1 LNILLKVISDPA
13 LAIGETKVG
22 GLRIVKELLPI
33 SLRSVGI
40 ALAILFG
47 AFLLC
52 EVAPVVA
59 AICTLVVGVQ
69 TLTGVRLYQRYLG
82 SATVTIFEY
91 ISIGFAIGAALSVL
105 TALFLQPILNPSI
118 GWVIPSIVVLARSK
132 TDRDP
137 PSRVQHGSTGIEW
150 FGVVTISFLY
160 LAQDSHWPTAVFV
173 AGTCLFVAFNWRPKT
188 IWVRASV
195 LTVITAGFIG
205 GIIASVYNRPPFWH
219 YLTDDFR
226 VFESLSRS
234 IWDYGPQD
242 EFGTLGTIG
251 AQYHISTYAYSGLL
265 DRLSGASTFIVLNRA
280 MLILTALLLSTIV
293 WAFLRR
299 DGGKNRMINLGLAA
313 MFPLFFDYS
322 FTSPSYCFGLFFYLV
337 GVFFWTDHQH
347 RVRPWLQVF
356 IGLLITAFIMTTK
369 ISNMPVVLSGL
380 GVLALYALARKP
392 SWTKSA
398 LINFITTLVTTGIYF
413 FVYLAN
419 GRTSSQLESMYAFGY
434 ARRIAGDLVT
444 ISDPFTRITASL
456 MYTSLYLVLP
466 IVAVLY
472 FFSLHRRLHPQLLIF
487 VLPAV
492 PIVLITA
499 LFGGADASGYFVLAS
514 LGVLNIALIVFLSK
528 YLSDFNWR
536 ERHNQQ
542 IVGLA
547 LIAGLL
553 GLLTHRM
560 VAYFNGGTANEILI
574 RSILQSHWVSALL
587 LSLIAYGLFKLG
599 QTKKKHP
606 FWILFLVA
614 EIMCFASIEV
624 MLLDRLTK
632 GTELTASESAT
643 AIGTTDE
650 IAVGRWLRT
659 NTDKSSLVATNHFCG
674 PACSGADWFEN
685 DFLRLNDTYI
695 FPASPT
701 GYGTFN
707 FILSNYAERRFLIE
721 GARFLLVNGMSRK
734 DVLERMN
741 VALAFA
747 NESSKASFDSLQNFG
762 VDYFVIDKQS
772 TTQRNWGLTTSK
784 LYEND
789 TFIVLQVS
797 D

>member
-1 LNILLKVISDPA
+1 
-13 LAIGETKVG
+13 
-22 GLRIVKELLPI
+22 
-33 SLRSVGI
+33 
-40 ALAILFG
+40 
-47 AFLLC
+47 
-52 EVAPVVA
+52 
-59 AICTLVVGVQ
+59 VQ

-82 SATVTIFEY
+82 SSTVTIFEY
-91 ISIGFAIGAALSVL
+91 ISIGFAIGAALSIL

-118 GWVIPSIVVLARSK
+118 GWVIPSIVVLAVSK
-132 TDRDP
+132 IDRNHPIRARFD
-137 PSRVQHGSTGIEW
+137 STGIEW
-150 FGVVTISFLY
+150 LGVVSIAFLY
-160 LAQDSHWPTAVFV
+160 LAQDSHWPTAVF
-173 AGTCLFVAFNWRPKT
+173 ATGTCVFIALTCRPKKVW
-188 IWVRASV
+188 IRASV
-195 LTVITAGFIG
+195 FTVTTAGFIG
-205 GIIASVYNRPPFWH
+205 GVVASIHNRPPFWH

-280 MLILTALLLSTIV
+280 MLVLTALLLSTIV

-299 DGGKNRMINLGLAA
+299 DGGKNRLINLGLAA

-337 GVFFWTDHQH
+337 GVFFWTDHQR
-347 RVRPWLQVF
+347 RVKPWLQVS
-356 IGLLITAFIMTTK
+356 IGFLITVFIMTTK

-392 SWTKSA
+392 SWAKSA
-398 LINFITTLVTTGIYF
+398 LINFTTTLITTGIYF
-413 FVYLAN
+413 FVFLAN

-444 ISDPFTRITASL
+444 ISDPVTRISASL

-472 FFSLHRRLHPQLLIF
+472 FFTIHRRLHPQLLIF

-492 PIVLITA
+492 PLLLITA

-514 LGVLNIALIVFLSK
+514 LGVLNIALIVFVSK
-528 YLSDFNWR
+528 FFSDFNWR
-536 ERHNQQ
+536 VRQNQQ
-542 IVGLA
+542 IAGFA

-553 GLLTHRM
+553 GLLTHRS
-560 VAYFNGGTANEILI
+560 VAYFNGGTANEILT

-587 LSLIAYGLFKLG
+587 LSLIAYGLFRVGKNR
-599 QTKKKHP
+599 KKQS
-606 FWILFLVA
+606 FLILFIVA
-614 EIMCFASIEV
+614 ELMCFTSINA

-632 GTELTASESAT
+632 GPELTASESAT

-650 IAVGRWLRT
+650 IAVGQWLRT
-659 NTDKSSLVATNHFCG
+659 NTEKSSLIATNHFCG

-685 DFLRLNDTYI
+685 DYLRLNDTYI

-721 GARFLLVNGMSRK
+721 GARFLLVNGMPRE
-734 DVLERMN
+734 DVRERMN

-747 NESSKASFDSLQNFG
+747 NEPSEASLSSLQAFG

-772 TTQRNWGLTTSK
+772 TTQRDWGLTTSK

-789 TFIVLQVS
+789 TFIVLELL
-797 D
+797 

>member
-1 LNILLKVISDPA
+1 MF
-13 LAIGETKVG
+13 
-22 GLRIVKELLPI
+22 PI

-40 ALAILFG
+40 ALAVLFG
-47 AFLLC
+47 SFLLC
-52 EVAPVVA
+52 EVSPVVA
-59 AICTLVVGVQ
+59 AICALVVGVQ

-82 SATVTIFEY
+82 SATVTVFEY
-91 ISIGFAIGAALSVL
+91 IAIGFAIGAALSVL
-105 TALFLQPILNPSI
+105 IALSLQPILNPSI
-118 GWVIPSIVVLARSK
+118 SWIIPSIVVLAMPK
-132 TDRDP
+132 TDRNP
-137 PSRVQHGSTGIEW
+137 PSRVQHDSTGIEW
-150 FGVVTISFLY
+150 LGVVTISFLY

-195 LTVITAGFIG
+195 LTVTTAGFIG
-205 GIIASVYNRPPFWH
+205 GIVASVYNRPPFWH

-265 DRLSGASTFIVLNRA
+265 DRLSGASTFIILNRA
-280 MLILTALLLSTIV
+280 MLVLTALLLSIVV
-293 WAFLRR
+293 WAFFRR

-337 GVFFWTDHQH
+337 GVFFWTDHQR
-347 RVRPWLQVF
+347 RVKPWLQVF
-356 IGLLITAFIMTTK
+356 IGFLITLFIMTTK

-380 GVLALYALARKP
+380 GVLALYAMAGKP
-392 SWTKSA
+392 SWAKSA
-398 LINFITTLVTTGIYF
+398 LINFTTTLITTGIYF
-413 FVYLAN
+413 FVFLAN
-419 GRTSSQLESMYAFGY
+419 GRTSSQLDSMYAFGY

-444 ISDPFTRITASL
+444 ISDPVTRISASL

-487 VLPAV
+487 VLPAI
-492 PIVLITA
+492 PLLLITA

-514 LGVLNIALIVFLSK
+514 LGILNIALIVFVSK
-528 YLSDFNWR
+528 FFSDFNWR
-536 ERHNQQ
+536 VRQNQQ
-542 IVGLA
+542 IAGFAV
-547 LIAGLL
+547 IAGFL
-553 GLLTHRM
+553 GLLTHRT
-560 VAYFNGGTANEILI
+560 VAYFNDGTANEILT

-587 LSLIAYGLFKLG
+587 FSLIAYGLFRFSKNG
-599 QTKKKHP
+599 KKQP
-606 FWILFLVA
+606 FLSLFIVA
-614 EIMCFASIEV
+614 ELMCFTSINA

-632 GTELTASESAT
+632 GPELSVEESAT

-650 IAVGRWLRT
+650 ITVGQWLRT
-659 NTDKSSLVATNHFCG
+659 NTDNSSLIATNHFCG
-674 PACSGADWFEN
+674 PACSGADWFES
-685 DFLRLNDTYI
+685 DYLRLNDTYI
-695 FPASPT
+695 FPESPT

-707 FILSNYAERRFLIE
+707 FILSDYAERRFLIE
-721 GARFLLVNGMSRK
+721 GARFLIVNGMPRE
-734 DVLERMN
+734 DVRERMN
-741 VALAFA
+741 AAIAFA
-747 NESSKASFDSLQNFG
+747 NEPSDASLGSLQNFG

-772 TTQRNWGLTTSK
+772 TTQRDWGLTTSK

-789 TFIVLQVS
+789 TFIVLELI
-797 D
+797 

>member
-1 LNILLKVISDPA
+1 MATHGRGARNSPA
-13 LAIGETKVG
+13 IT
-22 GLRIVKELLPI
+22 GLVNTLFPI
-33 SLRSVGI
+33 SLRSVGV
-40 ALAILFG
+40 ALAVLFG

-52 EVAPVVA
+52 EVPPVVA
-59 AICTLVVGVQ
+59 LICTLVVGVQ

-91 ISIGFAIGAALSVL
+91 ISIGFAIGAAMSVL
-105 TALFLQPILNPSI
+105 SALFLQPILNPSI
-118 GWVIPSIVVLARSK
+118 GWVVPSIVVFAMSK
-132 TDRDP
+132 INQDR
-137 PSRVQHGSTGIEW
+137 PSRARFDSTGIEW
-150 FGVVTISFLY
+150 LGVVTIAFLY

-173 AGTCLFVAFNWRPKT
+173 AGACLFAAFTWRPKT
-188 IWVRASV
+188 TWVRASV
-195 LTVITAGFIG
+195 LTVATAGFMG

-280 MLILTALLLSTIV
+280 MLVLTALLLSTIV

-299 DGGKNRMINLGLAA
+299 DGGNNRMINLGLAA

-337 GVFFWTDHQH
+337 GVFFWTDHQR
-347 RVRPWLQVF
+347 RVKPWLQVF
-356 IGLLITAFIMTTK
+356 IGFLITVFIMTTK

-380 GVLALYALARKP
+380 GVLALYALVKKP
-392 SWTKSA
+392 SWAKSA
-398 LINFITTLVTTGIYF
+398 LINFATTLITTGIYF
-413 FVYLAN
+413 FVFLAN

-444 ISDPFTRITASL
+444 ISDPVTRISASL
-456 MYTSLYLVLP
+456 MYTSLYIVLP
-466 IVAVLY
+466 IVAVLC

-492 PIVLITA
+492 PLLLITA

-514 LGVLNIALIVFLSK
+514 LGVLNITLIVFVSK
-528 YLSDFNWR
+528 YFSDFNWR
-536 ERHNQQ
+536 VRQNQQ
-542 IVGLA
+542 MAGFA
-547 LIAGLL
+547 LISGLL
-553 GLLTHRM
+553 GLLTHRT

-574 RSILQSHWVSALL
+574 RSILQSHWVGALL
-587 LSLIAYGLFKLG
+587 LSLIAYGLFRVGKA
-599 QTKKKHP
+599 KKSHS
-606 FWILFLVA
+606 FLILFLVA
-614 EIMCFASIEV
+614 EIMSFAAIEV
-624 MLLDRLTK
+624 VLLDRLTK
-632 GTELTASESAT
+632 GPELTASESAT

-650 IAVGRWLRT
+650 IAVGQWLRT
-659 NTDKSSLVATNHFCG
+659 NTDKSSLIATNHFCG
-674 PACSGADWFEN
+674 PACAGADWFEN
-685 DFLRLNDTYI
+685 DYQRLNDTYI
-695 FPASPT
+695 FPESPT

-707 FILSNYAERRFLIE
+707 FILSDYAERRFLIE
-721 GARFLLVNGMSRK
+721 GARFLLVNGMPRE
-734 DVLERMN
+734 DVRERMN

-747 NESSKASFDSLQNFG
+747 NEPDGVSLGSLKNFE

-772 TTQRNWGLTTSK
+772 TTQRDWGLTTLK

-789 TFIVLQVS
+789 TFVVLKLI
-797 D
+797 

>member
-1 LNILLKVISDPA
+1 LF
-13 LAIGETKVG
+13 
-22 GLRIVKELLPI
+22 PI

-40 ALAILFG
+40 ALAVLFG

-52 EVAPVVA
+52 EVPPVVA

-69 TLTGVRLYQRYLG
+69 TLTGVRSYQRYLG

-105 TALFLQPILNPSI
+105 SALFLQPILNPSI
-118 GWVIPSIVVLARSK
+118 GWVIPSIVVLAVSK
-132 TDRDP
+132 IERNHPIRARFD
-137 PSRVQHGSTGIEW
+137 STGIEW
-150 FGVVTISFLY
+150 LGVVSIAFLY
-160 LAQDSHWPTAVFV
+160 LAQDSHWPTAVF
-173 AGTCLFVAFNWRPKT
+173 ATGTCVFIALTCRPKKVW
-188 IWVRASV
+188 IRASV
-195 LTVITAGFIG
+195 FTVTTAGFIG
-205 GIIASVYNRPPFWH
+205 GVVASIYNRPPFWH

-280 MLILTALLLSTIV
+280 MLVLTALLLSTIV

-299 DGGKNRMINLGLAA
+299 DGGKNRLINLGLAA

-337 GVFFWTDHQH
+337 GVFFWTDHQR
-347 RVRPWLQVF
+347 RVKPWLQVS
-356 IGLLITAFIMTTK
+356 IGFLITVFIMTTK

-392 SWTKSA
+392 SWAKSA
-398 LINFITTLVTTGIYF
+398 LINFTTTLITTGIYF
-413 FVYLAN
+413 FVFLAN

-444 ISDPFTRITASL
+444 ISDPVTRISASL

-472 FFSLHRRLHPQLLIF
+472 FFTIHRRLHPQLLIF

-492 PIVLITA
+492 PLLLITA

-514 LGVLNIALIVFLSK
+514 LGVLNIALIVFVSK
-528 YLSDFNWR
+528 FFSDFNWR
-536 ERHNQQ
+536 VRQNQQ
-542 IVGLA
+542 IAGFA

-553 GLLTHRM
+553 GLLTHRS
-560 VAYFNGGTANEILI
+560 VAYFNGGTANEILT
-574 RSILQSHWVSALL
+574 RSILQSHWVSALV
-587 LSLIAYGLFKLG
+587 LSLIVYGLFRFGKNG
-599 QTKKKHP
+599 KKQS
-606 FWILFLVA
+606 FLILFIVA
-614 EIMCFASIEV
+614 ELMCFTSINA
-624 MLLDRLTK
+624 MLLDRLVK
-632 GTELTASESAT
+632 GPELTDEESAA

-650 IAVGRWLRT
+650 ITVGQWLRT
-659 NTDKSSLVATNHFCG
+659 NTDKSSLIATNHFCG
-674 PACSGADWFEN
+674 PVCSGADWFEN
-685 DFLRLNDTYI
+685 DYLRLNDTYI
-695 FPASPT
+695 FPESPT

-707 FILSNYAERRFLIE
+707 FILSDYAERRFLIE
-721 GARFLLVNGMSRK
+721 GARFLLVNGMPRE
-734 DVLERMN
+734 DVRERMN
-741 VALAFA
+741 ATLAFA
-747 NESSKASFDSLQNFG
+747 NEPSEASFGSLQNFG

-772 TTQRNWGLTTSK
+772 TTQRDWGLTTSK

-789 TFIVLQVS
+789 TFIVLELI
-797 D
+797 

>member
-1 LNILLKVISDPA
+1 
-13 LAIGETKVG
+13 
-22 GLRIVKELLPI
+22 
-33 SLRSVGI
+33 
-40 ALAILFG
+40 
-47 AFLLC
+47 
-52 EVAPVVA
+52 
-59 AICTLVVGVQ
+59 
-69 TLTGVRLYQRYLG
+69 LYQRYLG
-82 SATVTIFEY
+82 SSTITIFEY
-91 ISIGFAIGAALSVL
+91 ISIGFAIGAALSIL

-118 GWVIPSIVVLARSK
+118 GWVIPSIVVLAVSK
-132 TDRDP
+132 IDRNHPIRARFD
-137 PSRVQHGSTGIEW
+137 STGIEW
-150 FGVVTISFLY
+150 LGVVSIAFLY
-160 LAQDSHWPTAVFV
+160 LAQDSHWPTAVF
-173 AGTCLFVAFNWRPKT
+173 ATGTCVFIALTCRPKKVW
-188 IWVRASV
+188 IRASV
-195 LTVITAGFIG
+195 FTVTTAGFIG
-205 GIIASVYNRPPFWH
+205 GVVASIHNRPPFWH

-280 MLILTALLLSTIV
+280 MLVLTALLLSTIV

-299 DGGKNRMINLGLAA
+299 DGGKNRLINLGLAA

-337 GVFFWTDHQH
+337 GVFFWTDHQR
-347 RVRPWLQVF
+347 RVKPWLQVS
-356 IGLLITAFIMTTK
+356 IGFLITVFIMTTK

-392 SWTKSA
+392 SWAKSA
-398 LINFITTLVTTGIYF
+398 LINFTTTLITTGIYF
-413 FVYLAN
+413 FVFLAN

-444 ISDPFTRITASL
+444 ISDPVTRISASL

-472 FFSLHRRLHPQLLIF
+472 FFTIHRRLHPQLLIF

-492 PIVLITA
+492 PLLLITA

-514 LGVLNIALIVFLSK
+514 LGVLNIALIVFVSK
-528 YLSDFNWR
+528 FFSDFNWR
-536 ERHNQQ
+536 VRQNQQ
-542 IVGLA
+542 IAGFA

-553 GLLTHRM
+553 GLLTHRS
-560 VAYFNGGTANEILI
+560 VAYFNGGTANEILT

-587 LSLIAYGLFKLG
+587 LSLIAYGLFRVGKNR
-599 QTKKKHP
+599 KKQS
-606 FWILFLVA
+606 FLILFIVA
-614 EIMCFASIEV
+614 ELMCFTSINA

-632 GTELTASESAT
+632 GPELSVEESAT

-650 IAVGRWLRT
+650 IAVGQWLRT
-659 NTDKSSLVATNHFCG
+659 NTEKSSLIATNHFCG

-685 DFLRLNDTYI
+685 DYLRLNDTYI

-721 GARFLLVNGMSRK
+721 GARFLLVNGMPRE
-734 DVLERMN
+734 DVRERMN

-747 NESSKASFDSLQNFG
+747 NEPSEASLSSLQAFG

-772 TTQRNWGLTTSK
+772 TTQRDWGLTTSK

-789 TFIVLQVS
+789 TFIVLELL
-797 D
+797 

>member
-1 LNILLKVISDPA
+1 MF
-13 LAIGETKVG
+13 
-22 GLRIVKELLPI
+22 PI

-40 ALAILFG
+40 ALAVLFG

-52 EVAPVVA
+52 EVPPVVA

-69 TLTGVRLYQRYLG
+69 TLTGVCLYQRYLG
-82 SATVTIFEY
+82 AATVTIFEY

-105 TALFLQPILNPSI
+105 TALFLQPRLNPSI
-118 GWVIPSIVVLARSK
+118 GWVIPSIVVLARPK
-132 TDRDP
+132 TDRNL
-137 PSRVQHGSTGIEW
+137 PSRVQDGSTGIEW
-150 FGVVTISFLY
+150 LGVVAISFLY

-195 LTVITAGFIG
+195 LTVTTAGFIG
-205 GIIASVYNRPPFWH
+205 GIVASVYNRPPFWH

-265 DRLSGASTFIVLNRA
+265 DRLSGASTFIILNRA
-280 MLILTALLLSTIV
+280 MLILTALLLSTVV

-299 DGGKNRMINLGLAA
+299 DGGKHQIINLGLAA
-313 MFPLFFDYS
+313 MFTLFFDYS

-337 GVFFWTDHQH
+337 GVFFWTDHQR
-347 RVRPWLQVF
+347 RVKPWLQVF
-356 IGLLITAFIMTTK
+356 IGFLITVFIMTTK

-392 SWTKSA
+392 SWAKSA
-398 LINFITTLVTTGIYF
+398 LINFVTTLITTGIYF
-413 FVYLAN
+413 FVFLAN

-444 ISDPFTRITASL
+444 ISDPVTRISASL

-466 IVAVLY
+466 IVAALY

-492 PIVLITA
+492 PLLLITA

-514 LGVLNIALIVFLSK
+514 LGILNIALIVFVSK
-528 YLSDFNWR
+528 FFSDFNR
-536 ERHNQQ
+536 RVRQNQQ
-542 IVGLA
+542 MAGFAVV
-547 LIAGLL
+547 AGLL
-553 GLLTHRM
+553 GLLTHRT

-574 RSILQSHWVSALL
+574 RSILQSHWVGALF
-587 LSLIAYGLFKLG
+587 LSLIAYGLFRIGKNG
-599 QTKKKHP
+599 KKQS
-606 FWILFLVA
+606 FLILFIVA
-614 EIMCFASIEV
+614 ELMCFTSINV

-632 GTELTASESAT
+632 GPELTASESAT
-643 AIGTTDE
+643 AIGTNDE

-659 NTDKSSLVATNHFCG
+659 NTDKSSLIATNHFCG

-685 DFLRLNDTYI
+685 DYLRLNGTYI

-707 FILSNYAERRFLIE
+707 FILSDYAERRFLIE
-721 GARFLLVNGMSRK
+721 GARFLLVNGMPRE
-734 DVLERMN
+734 DVRERMN
-741 VALAFA
+741 AALAFA
-747 NESSKASFDSLQNFG
+747 NEPNEASLGSLQNLG

-772 TTQRNWGLTTSK
+772 TTQRDWGMMTSR

-789 TFIVLQVS
+789 TFVILELI
-797 D
+797 

>member
-1 LNILLKVISDPA
+1 M
-13 LAIGETKVG
+13 
-22 GLRIVKELLPI
+22 
-33 SLRSVGI
+33 GI
-40 ALAILFG
+40 ALAVLFG

-52 EVAPVVA
+52 EVPPVVA

-82 SATVTIFEY
+82 SSTVTIFEY
-91 ISIGFAIGAALSVL
+91 ISIGFAIGAALSIL

-118 GWVIPSIVVLARSK
+118 GWVIPSIVVLAVSK
-132 TDRDP
+132 IDRNHPIRARFD
-137 PSRVQHGSTGIEW
+137 STGIEW
-150 FGVVTISFLY
+150 LGVVSIAFLY
-160 LAQDSHWPTAVFV
+160 LAQDSHWPTAVF
-173 AGTCLFVAFNWRPKT
+173 ATGTCVFIALTCRPKKVW
-188 IWVRASV
+188 IRASV
-195 LTVITAGFIG
+195 FTVTTAGFIG
-205 GIIASVYNRPPFWH
+205 GVVASIHNRPPFWH

-280 MLILTALLLSTIV
+280 MLVLTALLLSTIV

-299 DGGKNRMINLGLAA
+299 DGGKNRLINLGLAA

-337 GVFFWTDHQH
+337 GVFFWTDHQR
-347 RVRPWLQVF
+347 RVKPWLQVS
-356 IGLLITAFIMTTK
+356 IGFLITVFIMTTK

-392 SWTKSA
+392 SWAKSA
-398 LINFITTLVTTGIYF
+398 LINFTTTLITTGIYF
-413 FVYLAN
+413 FVFLAN

-444 ISDPFTRITASL
+444 ISDPVTRISASL

-472 FFSLHRRLHPQLLIF
+472 FFTIHRRLHPQLLIF

-492 PIVLITA
+492 PLLLITA

-514 LGVLNIALIVFLSK
+514 LGVLNIALIVFVSK
-528 YLSDFNWR
+528 FFSDFNWR
-536 ERHNQQ
+536 VRQNQQ
-542 IVGLA
+542 IAGFA

-553 GLLTHRM
+553 GLLTHRS
-560 VAYFNGGTANEILI
+560 VAYFNGGTANEILT

-587 LSLIAYGLFKLG
+587 LSLIAYGLFRVGKNR
-599 QTKKKHP
+599 KKQS
-606 FWILFLVA
+606 FLILFIVA
-614 EIMCFASIEV
+614 ELMCFTSINA

-632 GTELTASESAT
+632 GPELTASESAT

-650 IAVGRWLRT
+650 IAVGQWLRT
-659 NTDKSSLVATNHFCG
+659 NTEKSSLIATNHFCG

-685 DFLRLNDTYI
+685 DYLRLNDTYI

-721 GARFLLVNGMSRK
+721 GARFLLVNGMPRE
-734 DVLERMN
+734 DVRERMN
-741 VALAFA
+741 AALAFA
-747 NESSKASFDSLQNFG
+747 NEPSEASLSSLQAFG

-772 TTQRNWGLTTSK
+772 TTQRDWGLTTSK

-789 TFIVLQVS
+789 TFIVLELL
-797 D
+797 